1 MNVLQVGP
9 NSIHVMLFS
18 KAMIEHGINCS
29 LLGEENIG
37 SFETKVFSFRSGN
50 PLSSISNYQQLK
62 AYLKKSRPE
71 LVHIH
76 QVNRLAVFVSRA
88 CRKLNI
94 PVVVTAWGSD
104 VLLVPNKGLFNKRL
118 VQSVLKNAAVITAD
132 ADSMIEA
139 INNLTAPEKK
149 EVLSIQYGIDP
160 ITAANKENL
169 IFSNRLHSPLYNID
183 KVITDFAAFH
193 QLHPDWKL
201 VIGGVGDQTENLK
214 ALALKNGLSS
224 AVEFVGWLNAEQNA
238 HWYSRAKIYVSIPE
252 SDGMS
257 VSVLEALSA
266 ECIPVCSDI
275 AVTHSWM
282 KVGVNGIIRKST
294 KNPFEEAL
302 TINHEICIKQNREWV
317 SSFAY
322 RSATIPR
329 FIAIYKKLLN

>member
-1 MNVLQVGP
+1 MKVLQVGP
-9 NSIHVMLFS
+9 NSIHVRLFS
-18 KAMIEHGINCS
+18 KAMMEHGIDCS
-29 LLGEENIG
+29 FLAEEKLDG
-37 SFETKVFSFRSGN
+37 YTTQVFSFRSSN
-50 PLSSISNYQQLK
+50 PLSLIANYQQLK
-62 AYLKKSRPE
+62 TYLKKSRPD

-76 QVNRLAVFVSRA
+76 QVNRLAVFIARA
-88 CRKLNI
+88 CRKLTI
-94 PVVVTAWGSD
+94 PLVVTTWGSD
-104 VLLVPNKGLFNKRL
+104 VLLVPNKSWINKLL
-118 VQSVLKNAAVITAD
+118 VKSVLKNAAVITAD

-149 EVLSIQYGIDP
+149 EVHSIQYGIDP
-160 ITAANKENL
+160 ITAANKESL
-169 IFSNRLHSPLYNID
+169 IFSNRLHSALYKID

-193 QLHPDWKL
+193 KSHPDWKL
-201 VIGGVGDQTENLK
+201 VVGGVGEQTEKLK
-214 ALALKNGLSS
+214 DLAVKMG
-224 AVEFVGWLNAEQNA
+224 VEQSIDFVGWLTAEQNA

-266 ECIPVCSDI
+266 GCIPVCSDI

-282 KVGVNGIIRKST
+282 KDGVNGIIRKSNM
-294 KNPFEEAL
+294 NPFEEAL
-302 TINHEICIKQNREWV
+302 TINSENCIKQNREWV